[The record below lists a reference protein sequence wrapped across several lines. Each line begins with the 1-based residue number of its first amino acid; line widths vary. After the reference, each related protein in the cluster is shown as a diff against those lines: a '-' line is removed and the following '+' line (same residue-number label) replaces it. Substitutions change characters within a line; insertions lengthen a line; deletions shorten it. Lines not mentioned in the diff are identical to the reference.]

1 MTRSAAIAHVTDT
14 AFWVGAL
21 RANETKRPDGVFHD
35 PLAALVAGTRGEKIA
50 RAMPD
55 TALVQW
61 GVVVRTS
68 AIDRLIGEALNKGV
82 DTVVNLGAG
91 LDTRPYR
98 MTLPAQT
105 RWIEI
110 DFPSM
115 VRWKDEVLA
124 GQKAVCGLE
133 RIGLDLSDRAAR
145 SDVFKVL
152 GSTSGKTLLIAEGVM
167 PYLSNEAVADLAKE
181 LAGIPTFC
189 YWILDFDNA
198 GARRT
203 PKSWAKQ
210 LKAAPF
216 LFQPGDW
223 FRFFAGCGWQQRTV
237 ISSAEESDKLNKP
250 YPFVFPQGLLMR
262 VLPREVRRRIL
273 SVSGAALLTKNVA
286 PTARP

>member
-1 MTRSAAIAHVTDT
+1 MTRPAAIAHVTDT

-21 RANETKRPDGVFHD
+21 RANEAKRCDAVFHD
-35 PLAALVAGTRGEKIA
+35 PLASLVAGTRGEKIA

-61 GVVVRTS
+61 GVVVRTA
-68 AIDRLIGEALNKGV
+68 AIDRLIGEALNQGV
-82 DTVVNLGAG
+82 QRIVNLGAG

-115 VRWKDEVLA
+115 VQWKDEVLA
-124 GQKAVCGLE
+124 GHRPACVLE

-145 SDVFKVL
+145 SGLFKVL
-152 GSTSGKTLLIAEGVM
+152 GSTSVKTLLIAEGVM
-167 PYLSNEAVADLAKE
+167 PYLTNEAVADLARE
-181 LAGIPTFC
+181 LLGISSFY

-198 GARRT
+198 GARKT
-203 PKSWAKQ
+203 PKRWAQQ

-216 LFQPGDW
+216 LFRPGDW
-223 FRFFAGCGWQQRTV
+223 FKFFADCGWRARKV
-237 ISSAEESDKLNKP
+237 ITSAEESDNLKKP
-250 YPFVFPQGLLMR
+250 FPFVFPQGFLMR
-262 VLPREVRRRIL
+262 ALPREVSRKIM
-273 SVSGAALLTKNVA
+273 SASGAALLAKDA
-286 PTARP
+286 

>member
-1 MTRSAAIAHVTDT
+1 
-14 AFWVGAL
+14 VGAL
-21 RANETKRPDGVFHD
+21 RANEDQRPDGVFHD
-35 PLAALVAGTRGEKIA
+35 PLAALVAGTRGEQIA

-55 TALVQW
+55 AALVQW

-68 AIDRLIGEALNKGV
+68 AIDKLIGEALNAGV

-98 MTLPAQT
+98 MKLPPQT
-105 RWIEI
+105 RWTEI

-115 VRWKDEVLA
+115 VQWKDEVLA
-124 GQKAVCGLE
+124 GHTPVCKLE

-145 SDVFKVL
+145 REVFKAL
-152 GSTSGKTLLIAEGVM
+152 GSAGRSTLLIAEGVM
-167 PYLSNEAVADLAKE
+167 PYLSNEAAADLARE
-181 LAGIPTFC
+181 LAGIPAFD

-198 GARRT
+198 GVRKT

-223 FRFFAGCGWQQRTV
+223 FKFFEVCGWRRRTV
-237 ISSAEESDKLNKP
+237 ISSGEESDKLNKP

-262 VLPREVRRRIL
+262 VLPVEVRRKIL
-273 SVSGAALLTKNVA
+273 NASGAALLLNAKA
-286 PTARP
+286 PSPQN

>member
-1 MTRSAAIAHVTDT
+1 
-14 AFWVGAL
+14 
-21 RANETKRPDGVFHD
+21 
-35 PLAALVAGTRGEKIA
+35 
-50 RAMPD
+50 MPD

-68 AIDRLIGEALNKGV
+68 AIDRLIGEALNSGV

-98 MTLPAQT
+98 MTLPPQT
-105 RWIEI
+105 RWVEI

-115 VRWKDEVLA
+115 VQWKDEVLA
-124 GQKAVCGLE
+124 GHTPACTLE

-145 SDVFKVL
+145 GELFKAL
-152 GSTSGKTLLIAEGVM
+152 GSTSPRTLLIAEGVM

-181 LAGIPTFC
+181 LLEVPSFH

-198 GARRT
+198 GARKT
-203 PKSWAKQ
+203 PKRWAKQ

-216 LFQPGDW
+216 LFEPGDW
-223 FRFFAGCGWQQRTV
+223 FKFFAGCGWQARKV
-237 ISSAEESDKLNKP
+237 ITSAEESEKLNKP

-262 VLPREVRRRIL
+262 VLPREVRRRIM
-273 SVSGAALLTKNVA
+273 SVSGAALLAKDA
-286 PTARP
+286 